1 MKGKPMRE
9 NLIEAKLSLTKWIN
23 ETAEESMD
31 EYQLDDETGKYYKF
45 DWDDAF
51 EHTTEQAYHDIMDW
65 VKDYELNYDEMK
77 YLEDWIKG
85 LRSDTF
91 QKELDKLERA
101 NKEECLWE
109 ARLGLV

>member
-9 NLIEAKLSLTKWIN
+9 NLKEARFSMTRWIN
-23 ETAEESMD
+23 TTAEESMSD
-31 EYQLDDETGKYYKF
+31 IQLDDETGKTYKF
-45 DWDDAF
+45 NWDEAF
-51 EHTTEQAYHDIMDW
+51 EHAREDALNDIMDW
-65 VKDYELNYDEMK
+65 VNDYELTYDEMK
-77 YLEDWIKG
+77 ELENWAKE

-101 NKEECLWE
+101 NKEERLCG